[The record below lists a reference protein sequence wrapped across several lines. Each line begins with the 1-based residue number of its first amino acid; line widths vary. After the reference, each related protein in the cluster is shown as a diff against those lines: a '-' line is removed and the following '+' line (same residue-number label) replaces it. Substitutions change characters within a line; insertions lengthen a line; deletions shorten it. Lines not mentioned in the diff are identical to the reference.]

1 MQKQIEIANI
11 KINLLQ
17 QKQQYKQKEHEIKME
32 IYQKKFSQL

>member
-17 QKQQYKQKEHEIKME
+17 QKQQYKQKEHEIKM
-32 IYQKKFSQL
+32 